1 MSHAPP
7 SLEYAVELMK
17 LLWRLAAADGQIAP
31 VEQRFIEAQARAD
44 GVPEPM
50 IALIAGKMQAG
61 QPLDPPS
68 MKILA
73 EQSART
79 RAAAKA
85 LVAADGV
92 LDDEELVALRGLDAA
107 LAAHEP

>member
-1 MSHAPP
+1 MTRAATP
-7 SLEYAVELMK
+7 LEYAFELMK

-31 VEQRFIEAQARAD
+31 VEQQFIEDRARAG

-50 IALIAGKMQAG
+50 ITLIAGKMTAG
-61 QPLDPPS
+61 QAIDPPN
-68 MKILA
+68 MRILA
-73 EQSART
+73 EHPEQT

-92 LDDEELVALRGLDAA
+92 LDDDELVALRGLDAA
-107 LAAHEP
+107 LAAYEP